1 MKIKSDL
8 FWNKKTN
15 LFHYYIVIILV
26 ICYKITAI
34 QM

>member
-15 LFHYYIVIILV
+15 PFHDSIKISFVIF
-26 ICYKITAI
+26 YRITAI